1 MKCSEAERLMDA
13 ILDGDL
19 NESPRLESHMA
30 GCEACVRRWEALS
43 RTVADLASVANP
55 PVPER
60 ITRNVMVA
68 LAADIAAERSHRIA
82 TLMAACAMV
91 LTALLGIGIAWS
103 MGLGDGAMTLFAA
116 VSEASL
122 SLVFDARDS
131 VGIGFPGY
139 VLLAFVW
146 AGVMTAVLLGTA
158 AVGKLCAHRI
168 AARRGVGDHES
179 T

>member
-30 GCEACVRRWEALS
+30 GCEACVRRWEALR
-43 RTVADLASVANP
+43 RTVADLASVASP

-60 ITRNVMVA
+60 ITRSVMAA
-68 LAADIAAERSHRIA
+68 LAADTAAERSHRVA

-91 LTALLGIGIAWS
+91 LAALVGIGIGWS
-103 MGLGDGAMTLFAA
+103 MGLGGAAVTLFAA

-146 AGVMTAVLLGTA
+146 AGVMTVVLLGTA
-158 AVGKLCAHRI
+158 AVGKLCAYRI
-168 AARRGVGDHES
+168 AARRGAGDHES
-179 T
+179 P